1 LLKVRQAGD
10 RRGFV
15 GIAVTSA
22 NIALKSVDWD
32 LIRSLPDPEAAA
44 SLNGLLRSLDA
55 LSKTSYIIR
64 GLILFHVEQRRLWA
78 YLSDPTGQPFTS
90 MEAWMCS
97 STEYSR
103 RDCFYAKEAAKQL
116 MPDIPIED
124 LQQISRVNVEVLRT
138 LSKLVRR
145 NPEIISAAQALPER
159 EFRAK
164 LMQDHPEQHVSATR
178 KLVLTFSDGD
188 YERVCSVL
196 DSIGALIDVHDR
208 EGELLALCLDWEQ
221 EQVTQ

>member
-1 LLKVRQAGD
+1 
-10 RRGFV
+10 
-15 GIAVTSA
+15 
-22 NIALKSVDWD
+22 
-32 LIRSLPDPEAAA
+32 
-44 SLNGLLRSLDA
+44 
-55 LSKTSYIIR
+55 
-64 GLILFHVEQRRLWA
+64 
-78 YLSDPTGQPFTS
+78 
-90 MEAWMCS
+90 MCS